1 VAVAFHAT
9 VPYLLEKKTSST
21 WTLCVGA
28 DGDYA
33 TRAGPAMTQGAMYA
47 FANRA
52 TRDCA
57 DTNIRFNEVYL
68 LMRVLFDEVAEK
80 FGVTKVSDFS
90 KNYEQLLGNS
100 EIRGARVFVRSL
112 DDLKELKY
120 EKKEMPPILG

>member
-1 VAVAFHAT
+1 
-9 VPYLLEKKTSST
+9 
-21 WTLCVGA
+21 
-28 DGDYA
+28 
-33 TRAGPAMTQGAMYA
+33 MTQGAMYS
-47 FANRA
+47 FATRA

-80 FGVTKVSDFS
+80 YGVTKVSDFS

-100 EIRGARVFVRSL
+100 EIRGARVFVSSL

-120 EKKEMPPILG
+120 EKKELPPIMG